1 MNCNEFQEQ
10 VSPAVDNLLTQEV
23 MARFVEH
30 ARECSRCRHEYQV
43 ESATK
48 ALVCQRT
55 RMVRTPPEVVERIS
69 QLLERERRTGV
80 SVTESRWTQILH
92 RPVFKPALGLGIAV
106 AVIFML
112 FTLYRPPSDP
122 APLQLSSLN
131 NVISQSLEN
140 YGAVVNGSIKPQL
153 VSSEPELLK
162 NFFSGRTE
170 FPVLVP
176 GLKGCELVGGVLNQH
191 AGANLA
197 HVVYVHGGE
206 VVYMY
211 EACWETVMKGEKLHL
226 PAPAKEELIRTGWF
240 SQTEPDGKTLVLWTN
255 GKTLCAAVS
264 RMKKNDLMSC
274 LASAET
280 SERGAW

>member
-1 MNCNEFQEQ
+1 VDCKEFQEQ
-10 VSPAVDNLLTQEV
+10 VSPAVDKLLSQQE

-30 ARECSRCRHEYQV
+30 AKECSRCRYEYQT

-48 ALVCQRT
+48 ALVCQRAG
-55 RMVRTPPEVVERIS
+55 MVQTPREVVERIS
-69 QLLERERRTGV
+69 QLLERERQGEG
-80 SVTESRWTQILH
+80 SVTKDRWKQIVWG
-92 RPVFKPALGLGIAV
+92 PVFKPALGLGVVV
-106 AVIFML
+106 ALVLLL
-112 FTLYRPPSDP
+112 FTIYRPPSDT
-122 APLQLSSLN
+122 ALIQSSSFN

-140 YGAVVNGSIKPQL
+140 YGAVVDGSIKPQL
-153 VSSEPELLK
+153 VSNQPELVK

-191 AGANLA
+191 SGTNLA
-197 HVVYVHGGE
+197 HVVYVHDGE

-211 EACWETVMKGEKLHL
+211 EACWETVMKGEKLNL
-226 PAPAKEELIRTGWF
+226 PAAAKEELMRTGWF
-240 SQTEPDGKTLVLWTN
+240 SQTEPDGKTLVLWTK

-264 RMKKNDLMSC
+264 RMKKNDLMAC

-280 SERGAW
+280 SEPGAW